1 MTMGARHFLSAA
13 ASLLLMTATAE
24 ASDQRAANAAAGELS
39 ARAPA
44 DFAASAGRAET
55 GVRTLQAQGALLYVP
70 WGYRPGR
77 AAPLLVMLHGAGG
90 SAARS
95 IALTREH
102 AERLGFLV
110 LAPKSRGPSWD
121 VISSRRF
128 GPDVSGLDSAL
139 AETFAAY
146 SVDPARVAIVGQRVL
161 EQLPDDLGR
170 RGHHVGADLRRFDD
184 VHRMADAGDQDL
196 RREIVIVVD
205 QADVGD
211 QRHAVEA
218 DVVVAA
224 DEGRDEGRAG
234 LGREQRLGGREAQ
247 VTLTIV
253 PSPVSALHALSPAGV
268 SGTLIAIL
276 SAIFRSTSASRII
289 PS

>member
-146 SVDPARVAIVGQRVL
+146 SVDPARVAIGGFSDGASYALSLGVINGRLFSHIFAFSPGFVVPGRERGRPRIFISHGMADRVL
-161 EQLPDDLGR
+161 PIDSTSRRIVLELKQAGYEVTYDEFPGGHQVPDR
-170 RGHHVGADLRRFDD
+170 IARRFF
-184 VHRMADAGDQDL
+184 
-196 RREIVIVVD
+196 E
-205 QADVGD
+205 
-211 QRHAVEA
+211 
-218 DVVVAA
+218 
-224 DEGRDEGRAG
+224 
-234 LGREQRLGGREAQ
+234 
-247 VTLTIV
+247 T
-253 PSPVSALHALSPAGV
+253 
-268 SGTLIAIL
+268 L
-276 SAIFRSTSASRII
+276 SAAPAR
-289 PS
+289 